1 MQKDIIISLGTNLG
15 NREENLYRAI
25 SLLEN
30 KTITIIEISS
40 AYETPSWG
48 FKGNSFYNA
57 CARINTFLS
66 PYELLKELLKVEE
79 ILGRKRNK
87 KNGYQDRVIDLDI
100 LFYGD
105 EIIFSNELKVPHSK
119 LHLRNFILLP
129 LIELT
134 PKLIHPILKITIKEL
149 YHICPDDSFASKVNI
164 DLNFPPIFDSFS
176 YISIEGNI
184 GVGKTTLAKMISKNY
199 KINLQLENFST
210 NPYLE
215 LFYENPK
222 KYAFRLENHFLV
234 DRFTNHTKFW
244 QKKPQAV
251 VSDFCLYKCLVF
263 AKTNL
268 SKNKFSLFNQKFNID
283 MKNKKNPNLIFFL
296 KSSTSQL
303 LKQIKMRERNYEQ
316 EIKQEYLDN
325 LDKNY
330 SNILNKI
337 FIPYVEYSVEG
348 IDFENDEI
356 EFKKILRV
364 IFKKSFYSKNPK

>member
-1 MQKDIIISLGTNLG
+1 MGTNLG

-30 KTITIIEISS
+30 KAITIIEVSS

-66 PYELLKELLKVEE
+66 PYKLLKELLKVEE

-134 PKLIHPILKITIKEL
+134 PKLIHPVLKITIKEL

-176 YISIEGNI
+176 YFMSSGFS
-184 GVGKTTLAKMISKNY
+184 LAIKS
-199 KINLQLENFST
+199 
-210 NPYLE
+210 
-215 LFYENPK
+215 
-222 KYAFRLENHFLV
+222 
-234 DRFTNHTKFW
+234 
-244 QKKPQAV
+244 
-251 VSDFCLYKCLVF
+251 
-263 AKTNL
+263 AK
-268 SKNKFSLFNQKFNID
+268 SEIKNK
-283 MKNKKNPNLIFFL
+283 
-296 KSSTSQL
+296 T
-303 LKQIKMRERNYEQ
+303 
-316 EIKQEYLDN
+316 
-325 LDKNY
+325 
-330 SNILNKI
+330 
-337 FIPYVEYSVEG
+337 
-348 IDFENDEI
+348 
-356 EFKKILRV
+356 KKIQ
-364 IFKKSFYSKNPK
+364 KE

>member
-30 KTITIIEISS
+30 ESITIIKISS
-40 AYETPSWG
+40 VYETASWG

-57 CARINTFLS
+57 CVIINTFLS
-66 PYELLKELLKVEE
+66 PKKLLKELLKVEK

-134 PKLIHPILKITIKEL
+134 PKLIHPVLKITINEL
-149 YHICPDDSFASKVNI
+149 YHICSDDSFASKVNI

-176 YISIEGNI
+176 YLSIEGNI
-184 GVGKTTLAKMISKNY
+184 GVGKTTLAKMISNNY
-199 KINLQLENFST
+199 KIKLQLENFSK

-215 LFYENPK
+215 LFYKNPK
-222 KYAFRLENHFLV
+222 KYAFRLENHFLE

-244 QKKPQAV
+244 LKKHQAV

-268 SKNKFSLFNQKFNID
+268 SKNKFSLFNQKFYTGI
-283 MKNKKNPNLIFFL
+283 KNKKNPNLIFFL

-330 SNILNKI
+330 SNILKKI
-337 FIPYVEYSVEG
+337 FIPYIEYSVEG

-364 IFKKSFYSKNPK
+364 IFKKSFYS